1 MQKSY
6 DRIIVIGATG
16 SGKTTFGRALA
27 ARSGC
32 AFIDLDD
39 LYWLADWQARAPEDF
54 YARAAAA
61 SAAESWVMCGNYSA
75 VRPAVWPR
83 AQAIIWLDYPL
94 VLVFRRLLARSLRR
108 IWDKT
113 PVCNGNTESLRNLL
127 SKDSILLW
135 LFRSYWRHRRSYAAI
150 FADTGLYPD
159 ADYIH
164 FTSPAAAEKWLR
176 HLPVA
181 G

>member
-27 ARSGC
+27 ARNGC

-39 LYWLADWQARAPEDF
+39 LYWLADWQVRAP
-54 YARAAAA
+54 
-61 SAAESWVMCGNYSA
+61 
-75 VRPAVWPR
+75 
-83 AQAIIWLDYPL
+83 AIIWLDYPL

-135 LFRSYWRHRRSYAAI
+135 LFRSYWRRRRSYAAI

-164 FTSPAAAEKWLR
+164 FTSTAAAEKWLR
-176 HLPVA
+176 HLPAA

>member
-39 LYWLADWQARAPEDF
+39 LYWLADWQARAP
-54 YARAAAA
+54 
-61 SAAESWVMCGNYSA
+61 
-75 VRPAVWPR
+75 
-83 AQAIIWLDYPL
+83 AIIWLGYPL
-94 VLVFRRLLARSLRR
+94 VLVFRRLLVRSLRR

-159 ADYIH
+159 ADYIR

>member
-39 LYWLADWQARAPEDF
+39 LYWLADGQARAP
-54 YARAAAA
+54 
-61 SAAESWVMCGNYSA
+61 
-75 VRPAVWPR
+75 
-83 AQAIIWLDYPL
+83 AIIWLDYPL

-159 ADYIH
+159 ADYIR